1 MEKITS
7 LQNKKVKEWCLLHK
21 KKYRDETHTFL
32 IEGEHLIE
40 EALKEGIVET
50 ILYADTCPFEFSNTI
65 EVTEG
70 ILEKIS
76 QNPSGASYIAICH
89 TLENEPKEYHRILI
103 LDGIQ
108 DPGNLGTLIR
118 TAVSF
123 SFDAIYCSKETVD
136 LYNEKVI
143 RSTQGAFFHIP
154 VIYDDLNK
162 VIPSLKEKGV
172 KIISTALENAVGMEE
187 VSESLSM
194 AFILGNEG
202 QGVSKASIEASDI
215 CMKIEMNGF
224 ESLNVGVA
232 GGIIMYKYRK

>member
-1 MEKITS
+1 M
-7 LQNKKVKEWCLLHK
+7 HK

-40 EALKEGIVET
+40 EALKEGIVDT
-50 ILYADTCPFEFSNTI
+50 ILYTDTCPFEFFNTI
-65 EVTEG
+65 EVTDG

-172 KIISTALENAVGMEE
+172 RIISTALENAVGMEE

-232 GGIIMYKYRK
+232 GGVIMYKYRK

>member
-40 EALKEGIVET
+40 EALKEGIVDT
-50 ILYADTCPFEFSNTI
+50 ILYSEICPFSFEQKI
-65 EVTEG
+65 EVTES

-76 QNPSGASYIAICH
+76 DNPSGASYIAICH
-89 TLENEPKEYHRILI
+89 KLDSEPKEYNRILM

-154 VIYDDLNK
+154 VIYKDLNE
-162 VIPSLKEKGV
+162 VITSLKEKGV
-172 KIISTALENAVGMEE
+172 QIVSTALENAKNMKDIP
-187 VSESLSM
+187 VSEKM

-202 QGVSKASIEASDI
+202 QGVSKECIQNSDV
-215 CMKIEMNGF
+215 CLRIEMNGF

-232 GGIIMYKYRK
+232 GGIIMYEYRK

>member
-21 KKYRDETHTFL
+21 KKYRDETRQFL

-50 ILYADTCPFEFSNTI
+50 ILYSNWCPFEFGNCI

-70 ILEKIS
+70 ILEKVS
-76 QNPSGASYIAICH
+76 DNPSGASYIAICNQK
-89 TLENEPKEYHRILI
+89 EKEPSCYNRILL

-136 LYNEKVI
+136 LYNEKTI
-143 RSTQGAFFHIP
+143 RSTQGALFHIP
-154 VIYDDLNK
+154 VIRKDLMEVIPFLKDKKVK
-162 VIPSLKEKGV
+162 VIATSLN
-172 KIISTALENAVGMEE
+172 NAVSMESIIE
-187 VSESLSM
+187 EENM

-202 QGVSKASIEASDI
+202 QGVSQKVIETSDI
-215 CMKIEMNGF
+215 SMRIDMHGF

>member
-40 EALKEGIVET
+40 EALKEGIVDT
-50 ILYADTCPFEFSNTI
+50 ILYSETCPFSFEQKI
-65 EVTEG
+65 EVTES

-76 QNPSGASYIAICH
+76 DNPSGASYIAICH
-89 TLENEPKEYHRILI
+89 KLDSEPKEYNRILM

-154 VIYDDLNK
+154 VIYKDLNE
-162 VIPSLKEKGV
+162 VITSLKEKGV
-172 KIISTALENAVGMEE
+172 QIVSTALENAENMKDIP
-187 VSESLSM
+187 VSEKM

-202 QGVSKASIEASDI
+202 QGVSKECIQNSDV
-215 CMKIEMNGF
+215 CLRIEMNGF

-232 GGIIMYKYRK
+232 GGIIMYEYRK